1 MEKHLGL
8 YIHIPFCASK
18 CRYCDFY
25 SQPGSGSVMNKYMRA
40 LCQHIEESATM
51 MEPYYID
58 TLYFG
63 GGTPSYFGAR
73 RITEVIN
80 IVKRNAKVLKSAE
93 ITVEVNPD
101 SITKHD
107 MKLLM
112 GEGVNR
118 LSIGV
123 QSANDDILK
132 LIGRRHNFMQAKKAI
147 KNARE
152 AGFRDISI
160 DLIYGLPSQSRNDW
174 ADTLS
179 RAMALRPDHISCYG
193 LKLEEGTPM
202 WSYKDSEI
210 MPSDDDQAD
219 MYLYAVETLQRY
231 GYNQYEISNFSFKG
245 HESRHNLKYW
255 RLEDYA
261 GFGPAAH
268 SCIDGLRYSYVRSL
282 KDYVEGVTNHESIID
297 EYEKIDRLDMACEY
311 IMLGMRTTLGISE
324 IEYHR
329 VYRSDFAP
337 LEDVLLKMREHG
349 WAKQQESGRWCFT
362 TSGFLV
368 SNQLIGVLIDAQA
381 EHKMSGNPWMREDVA
396 RVAKN

>member
-1 MEKHLGL
+1 MDKHLGL

-25 SQPGSGSVMNKYMRA
+25 SQPGTNSAMNKYERA
-40 LCQHIEESATM
+40 LCQHIEESSAM
-51 MEPYYID
+51 MAPYYID

-63 GGTPSYFGAR
+63 GGTPSYFGAK
-73 RITEVIN
+73 RICEVLN
-80 IVKRNAKVLKSAE
+80 TVKKNAKLLKSAE

-101 SITKHD
+101 SITKRD
-107 MKLLM
+107 MKLLLS
-112 GEGVNR
+112 EGVNR

-123 QSANDDILK
+123 QSANDDILR
-132 LIGRRHNFMQAKKAI
+132 LIGRRHTFAQAAKTI

-152 AGFRDISI
+152 VGFRDISI

-193 LKLEEGTPM
+193 LKLEEGTPLY
-202 WSYKDSEI
+202 SYRDSDI
-210 MPSDDDQAD
+210 IPNDDDQAD
-219 MYLYAVETLQRY
+219 MYLYAVETLARY
-231 GYNQYEISNFSFKG
+231 GYKQYEISNFCFEG

-282 KDYVEGVTNHESIID
+282 SDYITGVTEHGSIID
-297 EYEKIDRLDMACEY
+297 EYERVDRLDMACEY
-311 IMLGMRTTLGISE
+311 IMLGMRTSLGISAE
-324 IEYHR
+324 EYHK

-337 LEDVLLKMREHG
+337 LEAALQKMKERG
-349 WAKQQESGRWCFT
+349 WAKCRDGRWSFT
-362 TSGFLV
+362 PMGYLV
-368 SNQLIGVLIDAQA
+368 SNQLIGLLLDAQA
-381 EHKMSGNPWMREDVA
+381 EHKLSGNPWVREEVRQA
-396 RVAKN
+396 ER

>member
-1 MEKHLGL
+1 MDKHLGI

-25 SQPGSGSVMNKYMRA
+25 SANGTGGLMNKYLRA
-40 LCQHIEESATM
+40 LCQHIEESSAM
-51 MEPYYID
+51 MAPYYID

-63 GGTPSYFGAR
+63 GGTPSYFGAK
-73 RITEVIN
+73 RICDVLNT
-80 IVKRNAKVLKSAE
+80 VKKNAKLLKSAE

-101 SITKHD
+101 SITKRD
-107 MKLLM
+107 MKLLLS
-112 GEGVNR
+112 EGVNR

-132 LIGRRHNFMQAKKAI
+132 FIGRRHNFAQAVKAV

-152 AGFRDISI
+152 AGFGDISV

-179 RAMALRPDHISCYG
+179 RTMALRPDHISCYG
-193 LKLEEGTPM
+193 LKLEEGTPL
-202 WSYKDSEI
+202 WNYRDSDI

-219 MYLYAVETLQRY
+219 MYLYAVETLERY
-231 GYNQYEISNFSFKG
+231 GYNQYEISNFCLER

-255 RLEDYA
+255 RLQDYA

-282 KDYVEGVTNHESIID
+282 KGYIDGIENHDSIID
-297 EYEKIDRLDMACEY
+297 EYEKVDQLDRACEY
-311 IMLGMRTTLGISE
+311 IMLGMRTTLGISAE
-324 IEYHR
+324 EYHK
-329 VYRSDFAP
+329 VYRSDFSR
-337 LEDVLLKMREHG
+337 LEDMLQKMKARG
-349 WAKQQESGRWCFT
+349 WAVCQDGRWHFT
-362 TSGFLV
+362 PTGFLV
-368 SNQLIGVLIDAQA
+368 SNQLIGILLDAQA
-381 EHKMSGNPWMREDVA
+381 EQKLSGNPWVREEVGQTK
-396 RVAKN
+396 R

>member
-1 MEKHLGL
+1 MDKHLGV

-25 SQPGSGSVMNKYMRA
+25 SQPGTGGIMNKYLRA
-40 LCQHIEESATM
+40 LNQHIAESSAM
-51 MEPYYID
+51 MAPYYID

-73 RITEVIN
+73 RICEVLN
-80 IVKRNAKVLKSAE
+80 TVKRSAKLLKSAE

-107 MKLLM
+107 LVRLKN
-112 GEGVNR
+112 EGVNR

-132 LIGRRHNFMQAKKAI
+132 LIGRRHNFKQAVKAF
-147 KNARE
+147 KNARDV
-152 AGFRDISI
+152 GFADISI

-202 WSYKDSEI
+202 WNDRESAI
-210 MPSDDDQAD
+210 MPTDDDQAD
-219 MYLYAVETLQRY
+219 MYLYAVETLERY
-231 GYNQYEISNFSFKG
+231 GYNQYEISNFCFEG

-268 SCIDGLRYSYVRSL
+268 SCIDGLRYSYVRDL
-282 KDYVEGVTNHESIID
+282 KRYIDGVLGHESILD
-297 EYEKIDRLDMACEY
+297 EYEKIDRLDRAAEY
-311 IMLGMRTTLGISE
+311 IMLGMRTALGISAE
-324 IEYHR
+324 EYHK
-329 VYRSDFAP
+329 VYRSNFAP
-337 LEDVLLKMREHG
+337 LEKMLREMEKRG
-349 WAKQQESGRWCFT
+349 WAQCDNGHWRFT
-362 TSGFLV
+362 PQGFLI
-368 SNQLIGVLIDAQA
+368 SNTLINILLDAQA
-381 EHKMSGNPWMREDVA
+381 EYKLSGNPWVRDEVNQT
-396 RVAKN
+396 RN

>member
-1 MEKHLGL
+1 MDKHLGL

-25 SQPGSGSVMNKYMRA
+25 SQPGTGGMMNKYQRA
-40 LCQHIEESATM
+40 LCQHLEESAGM
-51 MEPYYID
+51 MAPYYID

-63 GGTPSYFGAR
+63 GGTPSYFGAK
-73 RITEVIN
+73 RICEVLNTI
-80 IVKRNAKVLKSAE
+80 KKNARLLKSAE
-93 ITVEVNPD
+93 ITVEANPD
-101 SITKHD
+101 SITQRD
-107 MKLLM
+107 MKMLLR
-112 GEGVNR
+112 EGVNR

-132 LIGRRHNFMQAKKAI
+132 LIGRRHNFQQAVKAV

-152 AGFRDISI
+152 AGFGDISV
-160 DLIYGLPSQSRNDW
+160 DLIYGLPTQSRNDW

-179 RAMALRPDHISCYG
+179 RVMALRPDHISCYG
-193 LKLEEGTPM
+193 LKLEEGTPL
-202 WSYKDSEI
+202 WSYRDSEI
-210 MPSDDDQAD
+210 MPNDDDQAD
-219 MYLYAVETLQRY
+219 MYLYAVETLERY
-231 GYNQYEISNFSFKG
+231 GYNQYEISNFCLDG

-282 KDYVEGVTNHESIID
+282 KGYIDGVMNHDSIID

-311 IMLGMRTTLGISE
+311 IMLGMRTTRGISAE
-324 IEYHR
+324 EYHK

-337 LEDVLLKMREHG
+337 LETMLEKMRRRG
-349 WAKQQESGRWCFT
+349 WTKCRDGRWCFT
-362 TSGFLV
+362 PTGFLV
-368 SNQLIGVLIDAQA
+368 SNQLIGILLDAQA
-381 EHKMSGNPWMREDVA
+381 EQKLSGNPWVRDEVGQTK
-396 RVAKN
+396 R

>member
-1 MEKHLGL
+1 MDKHLGL

-25 SQPGSGSVMNKYMRA
+25 SQPGTGGTMNKYTRA
-40 LCQHIEESATM
+40 LNLHIAESSEM
-51 MEPYYID
+51 MAPYYVD
-58 TLYFG
+58 TVYFG

-73 RITEVIN
+73 RICEVLNTI
-80 IVKRNAKVLKSAE
+80 KRSSKLLKSAE

-107 MKLLM
+107 MLLLKK
-112 GEGVNR
+112 EGVNR

-132 LIGRRHNFMQAKKAI
+132 LIGRRHNFKQAVKTF
-147 KNARE
+147 KNAR
-152 AGFRDISI
+152 AVGFADISI
-160 DLIYGLPSQSRNDW
+160 DIIYGLPSQSRNDW

-193 LKLEEGTPM
+193 LKLEESTPM
-202 WSYKDSEI
+202 WRDRDSAI
-210 MPSDDDQAD
+210 MPTDDDQAD
-219 MYLYAVETLQRY
+219 MYLYAVETLERY
-231 GYNQYEISNFSFKG
+231 GYNQYEISNFCLEG

-282 KDYVEGVTNHESIID
+282 KQYID
-297 EYEKIDRLDMACEY
+297 
-311 IMLGMRTTLGISE
+311 
-324 IEYHR
+324 
-329 VYRSDFAP
+329 
-337 LEDVLLKMREHG
+337 
-349 WAKQQESGRWCFT
+349 
-362 TSGFLV
+362 
-368 SNQLIGVLIDAQA
+368 GVLGA
-381 EHKMSGNPWMREDVA
+381 
-396 RVAKN
+396 